1 MSYIQLNEK
10 ISQDVEGLITTM
22 PEVLDV
28 ATLFPGGAS
37 ILHEL

>member
-10 ISQDVEGLITTM
+10 ISQDVEGSITTM
-22 PEVLDV
+22 PEVLE

-37 ILHEL
+37 ILDEL